1 MIGVQVAGW
10 GSALP
15 ENRVTND
22 DLANRLDTSD
32 DWITERTGIRERRI
46 AGKGEST
53 GPLAEAAAREALERA
68 GVAASDLDLVV
79 VATSTPEMPLPATA
93 AWVTARLGA
102 TAGALDLNAA
112 CAGFV
117 YALTTTTALLRQGD
131 ARTALVVGADTLSS
145 IIDPDDRTT
154 AVLFGDGAAALVLTA
169 GPDAPDPAGCGLVTT
184 DLVTDPAGVE
194 LLVVPGGG
202 SARPASAETLAGRE
216 HYLRMDGRE
225 VFRRAVRAVT
235 GSIERTLDRA
245 ACTPDDIAL
254 FVPHQANARIIDA
267 VLSRTGI
274 PPARTSSTVDRY
286 GNTSAASIPLG
297 LTEAAESGGLS
308 DGDLVLMTG
317 FGAGLTIGT
326 ALWRWRATI
335 QRKDAA

>member
-1 MIGVQVAGW
+1 
-10 GSALP
+10 
-15 ENRVTND
+15 
-22 DLANRLDTSD
+22 
-32 DWITERTGIRERRI
+32 
-46 AGKGEST
+46 
-53 GPLAEAAAREALERA
+53 
-68 GVAASDLDLVV
+68 
-79 VATSTPEMPLPATA
+79 
-93 AWVTARLGA
+93 
-102 TAGALDLNAA
+102 
-112 CAGFV
+112 
-117 YALTTTTALLRQGD
+117 
-131 ARTALVVGADTLSS
+131 
-145 IIDPDDRTT
+145 
-154 AVLFGDGAAALVLTA
+154 
-169 GPDAPDPAGCGLVTT
+169 
-184 DLVTDPAGVE
+184 
-194 LLVVPGGG
+194 
-202 SARPASAETLAGRE
+202 
-216 HYLRMDGRE
+216 MDGRE